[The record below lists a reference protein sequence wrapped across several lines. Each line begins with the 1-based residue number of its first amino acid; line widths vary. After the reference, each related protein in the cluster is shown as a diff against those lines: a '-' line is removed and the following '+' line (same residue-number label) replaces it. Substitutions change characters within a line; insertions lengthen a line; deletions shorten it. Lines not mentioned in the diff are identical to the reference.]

1 MDTFTVIL
9 IVAIAVAVIIIIFAE
24 GSSSGPLSSLSG
36 RLEFLMPSILS
47 RSSPTYIYYNG
58 RFHKYYDGV
67 ITNETIS
74 VSSDT
79 NVNVNVISP
88 IGTPSLNVERSDGS
102 SQSMGEPQSPGVFNY
117 TFTGVT
123 DSFVITGLTPEPPL
137 GSAYMVTIIPRR

>member
-1 MDTFTVIL
+1 MDTFAIVL

-24 GSSSGPLSSLSG
+24 GSSSGLLSSLSG

-47 RSSPTYIYYNG
+47 RTSPTYIYYNG

-79 NVNVNVISP
+79 SVNVISP
-88 IGTPSLNVERSDGS
+88 IGTPSLNVETSNGS
-102 SQSMGEPQSPGVFNY
+102 SQSMDEPQSPGVFNY

-123 DSFVITGLTPEPPL
+123 DSFVITGITPEPPL
-137 GSAYMVTIIPRR
+137 GSAYMVTIIS